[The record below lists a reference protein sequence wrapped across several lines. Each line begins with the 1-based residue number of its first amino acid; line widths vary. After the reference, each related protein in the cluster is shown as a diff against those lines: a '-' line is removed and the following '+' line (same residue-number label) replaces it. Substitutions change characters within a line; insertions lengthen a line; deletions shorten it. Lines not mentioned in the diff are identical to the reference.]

1 MKTVINEIKRMQ
13 QLAGIINE
21 NNNSLLNTLYD
32 KVIFYMD
39 NNYNNNEISHDDVY
53 TIVNDVIIPRNPN
66 LIPGNKLSSSDFRQ
80 LINKISDESEYT
92 FIENN

>member
-13 QLAGIINE
+13 HLAGIINE
-21 NNNSLLNTLYD
+21 NDNSLLNTLYN

-66 LIPGNKLSSSDFRQ
+66 LIPGNKLSNNDFRQ

-92 FIENN
+92 FIENI